1 MVQTLVARPLR
12 LVMLLA
18 LIAAAAIGLAAPDI
32 VAQQPGN
39 AQTDQAIAWLIDQQ
53 VDDGGFSA
61 FGGES
66 DPGSTADVIY
76 ALVSAGIDPA
86 TITAAS
92 GNTPLDYLA
101 NTAGDVASNPGLAGK
116 VALALIASNVD
127 PADAGGT
134 DLIAAIQQGQDAESG
149 FWGQGPINHAYALLA
164 LVAAGA
170 EIDSEM
176 IDVLVNSQIEDGSWA
191 FTGSTD
197 PGTGDSN
204 STAVVIQAL
213 AAAGADQNVI
223 DAGVA
228 YILSLQDETGAIAY
242 DTSEAPDLK
251 GDANSTA
258 QAIQA
263 LIAAGT
269 GADPQITALGNFQNE
284 SGAFFWRSDWA
295 DDSLLAT
302 AQAVPALLGQALPVD
317 ALPEQPQEPG
327 DGIDDAMQPADPI
340 EGCRF
345 FTETAHN
352 LCDPFEDYWVDN
364 GGLFI
369 FGIPLTEPFT
379 DENGRTVQYFERARF
394 EHHPENAGTQWEVLL
409 GRLGAEQID
418 YDAGR

>member
-1 MVQTLVARPLR
+1 MVQSLVARPMR
-12 LVMLLA
+12 LLMLLA

-32 VAQQPGN
+32 VAQQSGN
-39 AQTDQAIAWLIDQQ
+39 SQADQAIAWLIDQQ

-66 DPGSTADVIY
+66 DPGSTADAIY
-76 ALVSAGIDPA
+76 ALVSAGVDPA
-86 TITAAS
+86 TVVAAS

-101 NTAGDVASNPGLAGK
+101 NTAGDVASNPGQSGK
-116 VALALIASNVD
+116 VVLAVIASNED
-127 PADAGGT
+127 PADVGGNN
-134 DLIAAIQQGQDAESG
+134 LIAAIQQGQDADTG
-149 FWGQGPINHAYALLA
+149 FWGQGPINHSYALLA

-170 EIDSEM
+170 DIDNTM
-176 IDVLVNSQIEDGSWA
+176 IEVLVDSQIEDGSWA

-213 AAAGADQNVI
+213 VAAGANQDVI

-242 DTSEAPDLK
+242 DDNEAPDLK

-263 LIAAGT
+263 LIAAGAN
-269 GADPQITALGNFQNE
+269 ADAQIAALGTFQNE

-302 AQAVPALLGQALPVD
+302 AQAIPALLGQALPVD
-317 ALPEQPQEPG
+317 ALKEQPQEPG
-327 DGIDDAMQPADPI
+327 DGIDEALQPADPI

-345 FTETAHN
+345 FSETSHN
-352 LCDPFEDYWVDN
+352 LCDPFEGYWDDN

-369 FGIPLTEPFT
+369 FGIPLTEPFV